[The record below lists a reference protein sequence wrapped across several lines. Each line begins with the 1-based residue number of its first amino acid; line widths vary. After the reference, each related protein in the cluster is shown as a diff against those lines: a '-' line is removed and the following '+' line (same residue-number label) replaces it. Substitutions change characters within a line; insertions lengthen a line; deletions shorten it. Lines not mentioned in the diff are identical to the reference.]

1 MILTNS
7 SAANVGA
14 TSVTAIASATSVL
27 RQFMVYSAT
36 TISSVI
42 SGAIG
47 LIKNGT
53 GELTLSGSNTYSG
66 GTMINAG
73 DVFAENPNA
82 LGTGQVTLNST
93 NAKLI
98 LSNGTYEN
106 NLLVTDNL
114 NSKFLN
120 VFFDGINTYDA
131 TWSGTIVI
139 NETSPLGFIISTSSG
154 DSITISGSI
163 SGAGSITKQFPGT
176 LTLSGNNSF
185 TAGVFIE
192 SLGGTVVVNN
202 NNALGTGS
210 VTLNGSNTKIVIG
223 NAVTI
228 SNAII
233 ISNSGDLKTIQV
245 EEGNSAEIFSI
256 NNGETGSNLFRLSID
271 AGATLNVGGVIS
283 GAGQVT
289 KVGSGVLIFDAANT
303 YSGGTFINTG
313 TLKAGGTNV
322 FSSNSAVSIA
332 TGATV
337 DLGGFN
343 NTISSLSTSTGTITD
358 SSSAGNGGILKIA
371 TTMPSATTP
380 QLLTGSVGLQI
391 FGGNTVSSILTNTSS
406 TYSGGTIFGNGSGT
420 TSTRLL
426 VSGTIGSGS
435 AGAVTNGIYGT
446 GTITLGAAI
455 TDRSQIYFAAAT
467 TVNNNIIINSA
478 AGQGGPDVGAL
489 RSEAINVFIN
499 GSINANLA
507 DVVFSAANATGRTI
521 TVNGLIFGNSG
532 VRVTS
537 FLSGNVIVTLN
548 AVNNYL
554 GATTITSGE
563 LITTSIISG
572 PTGKFN
578 KASFTNTSLT
588 VTFSAAP
595 LAGETYRLLPGAT
608 TQTYA
613 SVSLIGASG
622 RTATYNSTNST
633 LTIA

>member
-14 TSVTAIASATSVL
+14 TAVTAIASATAAA
-27 RQFMVYSAT
+27 RQFMCYLST
-36 TISSVI
+36 TISQAI
-42 SGAIG
+42 IGAIG
-47 LIKNGT
+47 LEKNGSGMLIFT
-53 GELTLSGSNTYSG
+53 GLNTYSG
-66 GTMINAG
+66 GT
-73 DVFAENPNA
+73 
-82 LGTGQVTLNST
+82 
-93 NAKLI
+93 
-98 LSNGTYEN
+98 
-106 NLLVTDNL
+106 
-114 NSKFLN
+114 
-120 VFFDGINTYDA
+120 
-131 TWSGTIVI
+131 
-139 NETSPLGFIISTSSG
+139 
-154 DSITISGSI
+154 SIK
-163 SGAGSITKQFPGT
+163 A
-176 LTLSGNNSF
+176 
-185 TAGVFIE
+185 
-192 SLGGTVVVNN
+192 
-202 NNALGTGS
+202 
-210 VTLNGSNTKIVIG
+210 
-223 NAVTI
+223 
-228 SNAII
+228 
-233 ISNSGDLKTIQV
+233 
-245 EEGNSAEIFSI
+245 
-256 NNGETGSNLFRLSID
+256 
-271 AGATLNVGGVIS
+271 
-283 GAGQVT
+283 
-289 KVGSGVLIFDAANT
+289 
-303 YSGGTFINTG
+303 G
-313 TLKAGGTNV
+313 TLKAGSTNA

-371 TTMPSATTP
+371 TAMPSSP
-380 QLLTGSVGLQI
+380 PPPRLTGSVGLQI
-391 FGGNTVSSILTNTSS
+391 FGGSTFSSILTNTFS

-446 GTITLGAAI
+446 GTITFGAAI

-478 AGQGGPDVGAL
+478 AGQGGADVGAL
-489 RSEAINVFIN
+489 RSEATNVFIN

-507 DVVFSAANATGRTI
+507 DVVFSAANTVGRTI

-537 FLSGNVIVTLN
+537 FLSGSVIVTLN

-588 VTFSAAP
+588 VTFSTAP
-595 LAGETYRLLPGAT
+595 LAGETYRLLPGVT
-608 TQTYA
+608 TQIYA